1 MSEKEIA
8 KLRAD
13 VDNLTGWQK
22 KQNSDVAETNKKVDE
37 MNERFDSRFEKL
49 QYWLLGISTGVALQ
63 LLVAFLL
70 LAGGG

>member
-37 MNERFDSRFEKL
+37 MNERFDARFEKL
-49 QYWLLGISTGVALQ
+49 QYWLLGISAGIAVQ
-63 LLVAFLL
+63 LLIL
-70 LAGGG
+70 LAGG